1 MAETLGQLV
10 KEVSPPPEE
19 PSRPYVIG
27 GVKETARR
35 MARVVAT
42 GEVDDEFAADPEN
55 DINLSDQQRGYD
67 IAGAFDRGARLTLP
81 EAPTGPL
88 DESYRAAKERIEAQ
102 MGPGG
107 RRPSPA
113 AKRTSTG
120 PKPAGSDELTKLFAT
135 GFVTLITFT
144 LGEWALPT
152 AEEATELS
160 RPLANILSRRIDIAA
175 KLGKDGNDTIAFAI
189 AVMAYLVRVGPIASE
204 KVKDAWRE
212 RQDRIRVDRVLP
224 GGLGESDGTGG
235 MDDGPAP
242 AAGPLRGATHHPLDA
257 VAATRDAQLRGLDQQ
272 FGYDQGPRAAVGHVG

>member
-1 MAETLGQLV
+1 MADTLGQLV
-10 KEVSPPPEE
+10 KEVTPPPEE
-19 PSRPYVIG
+19 PTRPYVIG
-27 GVKETARR
+27 GESVKQTARR
-35 MARVVAT
+35 MVRAVT
-42 GEVDDEFAADPEN
+42 SGEQDDEFAADPEN
-55 DINLSDQQRGYD
+55 DINLTGDQRGYD

-88 DESYRAAKERIEAQ
+88 DESYQAAKARIEAK

-107 RRPSPA
+107 RA
-113 AKRTSTG
+113 AKRTSSG

-175 KLGKDGNDTIAFAI
+175 KLGRDGNDTIAFAI
-189 AVMAYLVRVGPIASE
+189 AVMAYMVRVGPIASE

-212 RQDRIRVDRVLP
+212 RQDRTRVDRVLP
-224 GGLGESDGTGG
+224 GGLGESDGAGRV
-235 MDDGPAP
+235 DDGPTP
-242 AAGPLRGATHHPLDA
+242 VAGPLRGAADHPLDA
-257 VAATRDAQLRGLDQQ
+257 VAKARDAQLRGLDQQ
-272 FGYDQGPRAAVGHVG
+272 FGYDQGPSVAVGHVR